1 MDMSEQQLFN
11 QGLLAY
17 QNGQFA
23 EAENCYR
30 TVLATCPTSAELHN
44 HLGLLLSQIG
54 RLGEAE
60 ECFLNAVNNEPDNA
74 DYRFNWAVTLQSQ
87 GYLKLAAENY
97 VAVLEKHPNH
107 RQSIYNLSVAY
118 QGSGVLD
125 VAIEGYR
132 RVIALDPSDA
142 RPFFNLGTALR
153 SFGKPAEAIPC
164 FKDALRLLPQYPEA
178 YNNLGVAW
186 LEVGENE
193 RAFVAFQKAML
204 QKPDY
209 AEAFFNIH
217 ALYLDNSD
225 VNSAIRSL
233 EEATKLRGAESKY
246 HFFLGLLLQ
255 YVGRH
260 EAAALH
266 FAELT
271 KLADPIWLANLDAWV
286 ELSPSI
292 VGPKILVGSGL
303 TIFSTA
309 SLAAPR
315 TGVVLEFGVRFGT
328 SIRILSD
335 LNSERELNGFD
346 SFEGLPEIWHDEP
359 KGSYSTKG
367 VLPAVPSNV
376 TLYQGWFDKTLPEFL
391 NDSNQPVAI
400 VNIDCDIYSSTKIV
414 LDLLTPSIVEGMILI
429 FDELV
434 GNQHWRE
441 DEFKAL
447 QEWSDTNKF
456 EYKYLAVSFYT
467 KQAVI
472 QIIST
477 CRVQKFIKPL

>member
-1 MDMSEQQLFN
+1 MDISVKQLVN
-11 QGLLAY
+11 QGLLAH
-17 QNGQFA
+17 QNGQYA

-30 TVLATCPTSAELHN
+30 AALARYPASAEVTN
-44 HLGLLLSQIG
+44 YLGLLLSLLG

-60 ECFLNAVNNEPDNA
+60 ECFEVSVKNEPDNT

-87 GYLKLAAENY
+87 GKLKLAAENY
-97 VAVLEKHPNH
+97 VAVLEKNPNH

-153 SFGKPAEAIPC
+153 TFGKPAEAIPY
-164 FKDALRLLPQYPEA
+164 FKDALRLLPEYPEA

-186 LEVGENE
+186 LEVGEND
-193 RAFVAFQKAML
+193 RAFIAFHKALL

-209 AEAFFNIH
+209 AEAYYNVH
-217 ALYLDNSD
+217 ALYLDSGD
-225 VNSAIRSL
+225 INSAIRSL
-233 EEATKLRGAESKY
+233 ENATRLRGTESKY
-246 HFFLGLLLQ
+246 HFFLGVLFQ
-255 YVGRH
+255 YVGRDD
-260 EAAALH
+260 EAKLH
-266 FAELT
+266 FAEISRLC
-271 KLADPIWLANLDAWV
+271 DPIWLANLDAWA
-286 ELSPSI
+286 ELSPNI
-292 VGPKILVGSGL
+292 IDRQILIGSGL
-303 TIFSTA
+303 KIFSAA
-309 SLAAPR
+309 SLLAPR
-315 TGVVLEFGVRFGT
+315 TGVILEFGVRFGT

-335 LNSERELNGFD
+335 LNSERTLNGFD

-367 VLPAVPSNV
+367 VLPTVPSNV
-376 TLYQGWFDKTLPEFL
+376 TLHQGWFDKTLPKYL
-391 NDSNQPVAI
+391 SACDQPIAI

-414 LDLLTPSIVEGMILI
+414 LDLLTPRIVEGTILI

-441 DEFKAL
+441 DEFKAF
-447 QEWSDTNKF
+447 QEWSATNKF
-456 EYKYLAVSFYT
+456 KYKYLAVSFYT

-472 QIIST
+472 QILSKS
-477 CRVQKFIKPL
+477 VNS